1 MSEYFAKPWSLGAN
15 VKIELYLSNYA
26 TKADFQ
32 NAAGVDTPDFSKKND
47 LSNWKSDVDK
57 LDIDKLKNVT
67 ANSSHQN

>member
-32 NAAGVDTPDFSKKND
+32 NAAGVDT
-47 LSNWKSDVDK
+47 
-57 LDIDKLKNVT
+57 
-67 ANSSHQN
+67 